1 MGEVTIKGHIEIMQV
16 LLFDFVDL
24 LLKLRVFIVLLH
36 NVDVLIKWLRENV
49 LRETHVFLLFNTA
62 IVFIILIRLLNLINK
77 DYSFKSVI
85 VKEPLCAPIGFII
98 KKKKIL
104 ISTNFRDK
112 YEKPM

>member
-24 LLKLRVFIVLLH
+24 LLKLRVFLVLLH

-62 IVFIILIRLLNLINK
+62 IVFIILIRLLNLKITLLNQLL
-77 DYSFKSVI
+77 SKSRFV
-85 VKEPLCAPIGFII
+85 L
-98 KKKKIL
+98 L
-104 ISTNFRDK
+104 LDL
-112 YEKPM
+112 